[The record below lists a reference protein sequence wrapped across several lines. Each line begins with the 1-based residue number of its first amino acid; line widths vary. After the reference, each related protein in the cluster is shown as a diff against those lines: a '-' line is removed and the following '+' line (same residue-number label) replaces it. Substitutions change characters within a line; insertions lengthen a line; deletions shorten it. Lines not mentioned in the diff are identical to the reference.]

1 MLVFIIVY
9 FTLLVQVVIA
19 NTEKIILQFNHDLP
33 VIECLEITAL
43 LSPPFDSLR
52 DSISSQQSK
61 YYALANLKNG
71 STYEIRVSYPAITPA
86 DFYIKTLGTCQG
98 DLYLEISA
106 KSTGVSRITQAE
118 SEVITFDLVIE
129 NLYFGVLFYNV
140 YKLVI
145 TISIT
150 LFISYFILMPRVKR
164 FITLKAL

>member
-33 VIECLEITAL
+33 VIECLETTAL

-71 STYEIRVSYPAITPA
+71 STYEIRVSYPAIVTLLSL
-86 DFYIKTLGTCQG
+86 YICTIVIFFVIDTSRL
-98 DLYLEISA
+98 LYKNIRNL
-106 KSTGVSRITQAE
+106 SR
-118 SEVITFDLVIE
+118 
-129 NLYFGVLFYNV
+129 
-140 YKLVI
+140 
-145 TISIT
+145 
-150 LFISYFILMPRVKR
+150 
-164 FITLKAL
+164 